1 MSGGH
6 GRSPFCNG
14 NFKSADICRTE
25 AGLGNWSRPVSNCQ
39 NSLRAWENKTKKIN
53 YFAIS
58 FVFNCPQ
65 TPKLR
70 AKLWIWIIRNWPIQ
84 SVQSPATY
92 VHRRRNR
99 IYVEV
104 NYHLEYRQISL
115 TFILYQNRLIP
126 GRVFPYINYTGMCR
140 RKRYSFCAISV

>member
-1 MSGGH
+1 MNKINVGGH

-14 NFKSADICRTE
+14 NFKSANICRTE

-39 NSLRAWENKTKKIN
+39 NSLRAWENKTKKMN

-58 FVFNCPQ
+58 FVFNSPQ
-65 TPKLR
+65 TPQLR

-99 IYVEV
+99 IYVNV
-104 NYHLEYRQISL
+104 NYHLPPDFSYIQPISKPFNPGEGTPLYKLYRYVPPQ
-115 TFILYQNRLIP
+115 
-126 GRVFPYINYTGMCR
+126 RV
-140 RKRYSFCAISV
+140 